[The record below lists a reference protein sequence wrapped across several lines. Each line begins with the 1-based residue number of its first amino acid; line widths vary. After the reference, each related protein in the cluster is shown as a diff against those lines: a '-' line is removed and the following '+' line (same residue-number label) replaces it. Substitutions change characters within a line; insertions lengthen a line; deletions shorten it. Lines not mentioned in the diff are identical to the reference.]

1 MKLGIVGVFCAKACL
16 ITALAANG
24 TMLQSFPGGSG
35 PGYKPVPDTTGAVGP
50 NHVVDFE
57 DSWFMVH
64 DKATGQV
71 VRQMTMSNFW
81 MFVEPSN
88 TFVLVKP
95 NDPRMLYDPLCGR
108 WFASCADDA
117 TQHRLYLAVST
128 SSDPTFE
135 TESRPFRVLVAT
147 RPLHKL
153 AQITQVHV

>member
-1 MKLGIVGVFCAKACL
+1 VIG
-16 ITALAANG
+16 ALAANV
-24 TMLQSFPGGSG
+24 TILQSFSGGSG

-71 VRQMTMSNFW
+71 IVQMTMSNFW
-81 MFVEPSN
+81 MFVEAKN
-88 TFVLVKP
+88 TFALVKP
-95 NDPRMLYDPLCGR
+95 NDPRMLYDTLSGR

-128 SSDPTFE
+128 SSDPLILVFAWEWTRMAFTLAGGTFN
-135 TESRPFRVLVAT
+135 TPIGT
-147 RPLHKL
+147 R
-153 AQITQVHV
+153 IS